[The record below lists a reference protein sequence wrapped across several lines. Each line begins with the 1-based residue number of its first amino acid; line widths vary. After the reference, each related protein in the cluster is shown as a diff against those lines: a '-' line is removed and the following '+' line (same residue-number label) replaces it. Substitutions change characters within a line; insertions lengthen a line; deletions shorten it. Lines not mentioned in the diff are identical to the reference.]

1 MRGSWSRFADSIVDT
16 HLSWGFPNWA
26 PKSSR
31 IEVMIS
37 HVFMLCGSKFP
48 LDCPWWQYQGSHRGK
63 LFSALE
69 VLGSAHSASNPRK
82 GTEKW
87 KNFWKILSFSYLF
100 CIFLEVTIVL
110 VAWSLLVSTHS
121 SVSGQ
126 APQSPPG
133 VLTAG
138 TQATL
143 PRSGFV
149 KKNRWYPIC
158 TPNFVMCM
166 YVWICMY
173 VFYIDLFFVEVGW

>member
-1 MRGSWSRFADSIVDT
+1 MQTFT
-16 HLSWGFPNWA
+16 HTYMHIYIYMALSENGYQTTASHHTN
-26 PKSSR
+26 KQN
-31 IEVMIS
+31 IS
-37 HVFMLCGSKFP
+37 ENCVNII
-48 LDCPWWQYQGSHRGK
+48 
-63 LFSALE
+63 
-69 VLGSAHSASNPRK
+69 HSD
-82 GTEKW
+82 KW
-87 KNFWKILSFSYLF
+87 FLF

-149 KKNRWYPIC
+149 KKNR
-158 TPNFVMCM
+158 
-166 YVWICMY
+166 
-173 VFYIDLFFVEVGW
+173 